1 MYWNW
6 GLDWVISHCHITI
19 IMVMNGVPICMGMVY
34 WNGSY
39 QMMHM
44 KWSHGYGWC
53 TPLWPDNH
61 SCLVYTLQWSLMNPI
76 QYPIPY
82 HTTPRGNFVYKLG
95 TKLSCSLSSAS
106 NKLPVTKQS
115 TVNSFF
121 YIVSLV
127 WSIYLGESGL
137 QGVDFDLTFS
147 FESVV
152 IYENCF

>member
-6 GLDWVISHCHITI
+6 GLDWVISHGHITI

-95 TKLSCSLSSAS
+95 TKLSCSLEMREAGPMVMVMVVKDDWYEEIAFLCMCLIISVS
-106 NKLPVTKQS
+106 VFI
-115 TVNSFF
+115 NSW
-121 YIVSLV
+121 INS
-127 WSIYLGESGL
+127 
-137 QGVDFDLTFS
+137 
-147 FESVV
+147 
-152 IYENCF
+152 